1 MTATETKLFVGNLPF
16 EITERELHDAFAVHV
31 GVESVEIVRDR
42 SNGNSRGF
50 GFVTL
55 ISGAD
60 AQTAVD
66 AMHGERMRDRELRV
80 EVAHPRE
87 ERRHGH
93 HGGYGRRSRGVS
105 SQPRA

>member
-1 MTATETKLFVGNLPF
+1 MATKLFVGNLQF
-16 EITERELHDAFAVHV
+16 EVTERELHDAFALHV
-31 GVESVEIVRDR
+31 GVEAAEIVRDKISGR
-42 SNGNSRGF
+42 SRGF

-60 AQTAVD
+60 AATACA
-66 AMHGERMRDRELRV
+66 AMDGERLRDRPIRV

-93 HGGYGRRSRGVS
+93 DGGFGGRGRREA
-105 SQPRA
+105 RA